1 MAIKKLQNNFTTQ
14 EQSKR
19 LLELGVPADSADMG
33 YQALNGKCY
42 SNDMCGWR
50 VSPSVLF
57 IAKPDWSKHEWY
69 PCWSVGRLIEIITI
83 CREEIYTRL
92 LFSRVDDHTNIE
104 NLIHYISA
112 EIGNGHIDFSK
123 LEE

>member
-1 MAIKKLQNNFTTQ
+1 MKKLQNNFTTP
-14 EQSKR
+14 EQSKW
-19 LLELGVPADSADMG
+19 LLELGIPADSADCI
-33 YQALNGKCY
+33 YVRFSKKDKFSRKFRENI
-42 SNDMCGWR
+42 
-50 VSPSVLF
+50 VSENPYEHLDF
-57 IAKPDWSKHEWY
+57 YY

-112 EIGNGHIDFSK
+112 EIENGHIDFSK
-123 LEE
+123 LED

>member
-1 MAIKKLQNNFTTQ
+1 MKILQNHFTTP

-19 LLELGVPADSADMG
+19 LLALGVPANSADM
-33 YQALNGKCY
+33 YYRLANHQYYVRDKFSIKQHDFFEFYKNI
-42 SNDMCGWR
+42 
-50 VSPSVLF
+50 F
-57 IAKPDWSKHEWY
+57 Y

-112 EIGNGHIDFSK
+112 EIENGHIDFSK
-123 LEE
+123 LED